1 MATVRVSSDT
11 DRARRGLPPLSRQRV
26 SYDTKG
32 RISGDKPSARQHK
45 IEASHADRRTSVV
58 PAARNSASGVRAR
71 ANSGIRGFSGDEAR
85 KTPRRL
91 NLGKFGFSPKGI
103 TNPSGYQHVLMG
115 EMVVA
120 FSIIGIRAIAD
131 YAPSSDEHSA
141 GSENPTKGASPI
153 VLIVSTLAVYFVL
166 SFLAVRGGWS
176 ARAASAFGLLMIVA
190 LMINSQ
196 TELQQV
202 AKWVENIGTNSTSQ
216 TAPNVTSPSLP
227 GGGTGNSGG
236 LRTPPSSGPGSAQ
249 QPLS

>member
-1 MATVRVSSDT
+1 
-11 DRARRGLPPLSRQRV
+11 
-26 SYDTKG
+26 
-32 RISGDKPSARQHK
+32 
-45 IEASHADRRTSVV
+45 
-58 PAARNSASGVRAR
+58 
-71 ANSGIRGFSGDEAR
+71 
-85 KTPRRL
+85 
-91 NLGKFGFSPKGI
+91 
-103 TNPSGYQHVLMG
+103 MG

-196 TELQQV
+196 AELQQV
-202 AKWVENIGTNSTSQ
+202 ANWVENIGTNSANQATSN
-216 TAPNVTSPSLP
+216 AASPSLP
-227 GGGTGNSGG
+227 ANSSGGG